1 MRSYNSIMPCHRSNS
16 AISLCYVLAFA
27 SLFFTS
33 LLRLPVADGSVP
45 PLPSFIRGVRG
56 GGIVT
61 AAASATTDSSSSS
74 TRVSSDIVGNELCME
89 NEHVAPFPATD
100 ANNHTDTSYNDSDP
114 VNVEENEDA
123 AIASTATSNTEPV
136 ITPPKTIQYV
146 IKKDGTVKPFEKDKV
161 RKAKGE

>member
-1 MRSYNSIMPCHRSNS
+1 
-16 AISLCYVLAFA
+16 
-27 SLFFTS
+27 
-33 LLRLPVADGSVP
+33 
-45 PLPSFIRGVRG
+45 
-56 GGIVT
+56 
-61 AAASATTDSSSSS
+61 
-74 TRVSSDIVGNELCME
+74 ME

-114 VNVEENEDA
+114 VKVEENEDA

-146 IKKDGTVKPFEKDKV
+146 IKKDGTLKPFEKDKV